1 MNGFESSAARD
12 LLIVVRAVHFAA
24 TAVIAGIL
32 LFRMVIAR
40 PASHLARPLAN
51 VVEMRILRVAWI
63 CLVISFVSGAA
74 WILLQVPAM
83 SGLPFGEAMTGD
95 AIGTVLTETQFG
107 LVMEIRSVL
116 AVIVAACLTYDQH
129 PVPRGLGLMS
139 SLCLVASIAATG
151 HAGATEGSAGLA
163 HLAADAVHLVASG
176 AWIGGLVSLALL
188 TTITRQYDPLGWPSL
203 VRDATQR
210 FSNLGLLSV
219 SALLA
224 TGIVN
229 GAILVGSV
237 HALLVTMYGQLL
249 VLKIAL
255 FAAMLMVASANR
267 FWLMPRLGNVTVSE
281 RELDAVRELTRNC
294 VVEVVLGL
302 MIFAIVGALGTIHP
316 AIHLG

>member
-1 MNGFESSAARD
+1 
-12 LLIVVRAVHFAA
+12 
-24 TAVIAGIL
+24 
-32 LFRMVIAR
+32 
-40 PASHLARPLAN
+40 
-51 VVEMRILRVAWI
+51 
-63 CLVISFVSGAA
+63 
-74 WILLQVPAM
+74 
-83 SGLPFGEAMTGD
+83 
-95 AIGTVLTETQFG
+95 
-107 LVMEIRSVL
+107 
-116 AVIVAACLTYDQH
+116 
-129 PVPRGLGLMS
+129 
-139 SLCLVASIAATG
+139 
-151 HAGATEGSAGLA
+151 
-163 HLAADAVHLVASG
+163 VHLVASG

-255 FAAMLMVASANR
+255 FAAMLMFAAANR

-281 RELDAVRELTRNC
+281 RELDAVRKLTRNC

>member
-1 MNGFESSAARD
+1 MNGFESNAASD
-12 LLIVVRAVHFAA
+12 FLIVVRAMHFAA
-24 TAVIAGIL
+24 TAVIAGTL

-40 PASHLARPLAN
+40 PALHLARPVAN
-51 VVEMRILRVAWI
+51 VVEAQILRVAWI
-63 CLVISFVSGAA
+63 CIVISFVSGAA

-83 SGLPFGEAMTGD
+83 SGLPFREAMTGD
-95 AIGTVLTETQFG
+95 VIGTVLTETQFG
-107 LVMEIRSVL
+107 LVTELRSVL
-116 AVIVAACLTYDQH
+116 AVIVAACLTYDRY
-129 PVPRGLGLMS
+129 PMARSLGLMS

-188 TTITRQYDPLGWPSL
+188 TTITRRYDPHGWPSL
-203 VRDATQR
+203 VRDATLR

-219 SALLA
+219 GALLA
-224 TGIVN
+224 TGMVN

-255 FAAMLMVASANR
+255 FAAMLVIAAVNR
-267 FWLMPRLGNVTVSE
+267 FWLLPQLASVPASE
-281 RELDAVRELTRNC
+281 RELDAARKLTRNC
-294 VVEVVLGL
+294 VVEVALGL